1 MNQKLVENTAYV
13 VHVPSR
19 EYDVKHDKA
28 IEEDRG
34 GRHGEQALQV
44 PEHCERKNDK
54 NANS

>member
-1 MNQKLVENTAYV
+1 MFKNTTYV
-13 VHVPSR
+13 VHVPSG

-44 PEHCERKNDK
+44 PEHCERKYNK